1 MGLFDRLYY
10 GKAGKRDYS
19 EMDMPKNRISLFFM
33 VLKDHVFDLI
43 KVNLMQLIFWIPF
56 LLWTY
61 INLAAVQSIDTETV
75 LSHADGAAE
84 LCPVCYKQRR
94 WTRGW
99 WPCRDCTLEAD
110 RTLVCH
116 DKCPR
121 YAMHR
126 ALIWAGKPS
135 KGERAAAE
143 VTLAGKLRSIRH
155 RGTGKV
161 AQR

>member
-84 LCPVCYKQRR
+84 LLSTTQ
-94 WTRGW
+94 
-99 WPCRDCTLEAD
+99 LSIEAI
-110 RTLVCH
+110 
-116 DKCPR
+116 
-121 YAMHR
+121 AGENESNW
-126 ALIWAGKPS
+126 AL
-135 KGERAAAE
+135 
-143 VTLAGKLRSIRH
+143 
-155 RGTGKV
+155 
-161 AQR
+161 